1 MPVPSI
7 KYSLSIVLSILLIFT
22 LFITAWLV
30 PSMGVRL
37 GLIFLLFGLVAT
49 SYTII
54 RRYRKLYQQE
64 NLTLS
69 ICIRNSCLEIFAVLL
84 AMLLAS
90 LVGRYLSALAG
101 GTMRST
107 PQRLLT
113 GIGIGLFAGWAVGL
127 FVKQATGRL
136 VRNSSGRKPARF

>member
-30 PSMGVRL
+30 PSLGIRL

-49 SYTII
+49 GYTII
-54 RRYRKLYQQE
+54 RKYRKSYQQG
-64 NLTLS
+64 NLPLS
-69 ICIRNSCLEIFAVLL
+69 TCIRNSGLEIAVVLL
-84 AMLLAS
+84 AMIMAS
-90 LVGRYLSALAG
+90 VVGRYLSTLASG
-101 GTMRST
+101 GMNST

-113 GIGIGLFAGWAVGL
+113 GIGIGLLAGWAVGL
-127 FVKQATGRL
+127 FAKQATGRL
-136 VRNSSGRKPARF
+136 IRNSSGR